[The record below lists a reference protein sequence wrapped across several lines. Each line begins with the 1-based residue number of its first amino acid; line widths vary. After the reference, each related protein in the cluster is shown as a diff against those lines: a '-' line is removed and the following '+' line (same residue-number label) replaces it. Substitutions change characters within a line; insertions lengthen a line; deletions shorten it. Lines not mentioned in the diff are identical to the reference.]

1 MLSGNHTGE
10 GSYRV
15 FELPKLS
22 PADVRSC
29 QIRLFS
35 YSSATTATVPSL
47 LEMLQCVLSA
57 RFVICQPDDPTSQS
71 LASFWLTAFDSR
83 EVSRFVTSH
92 DPGCGSA
99 AFRLSIELGHSTICE
114 TVRQQARQPVAR
126 ADISEQRHSL
136 PHPQRYPQRP
146 PIERYHPRMS
156 DSLSQWSRNRQDSP
170 VSAFRRIELN

>member
-99 AFRLSIELGHSTICE
+99 AFRLSIELGALDYLRDRKTASTTACCAGRHLRTTALTAAPATIPATPANRTLPPPYVGFVVSVVPE
-114 TVRQQARQPVAR
+114 PARFAG
-126 ADISEQRHSL
+126 
-136 PHPQRYPQRP
+136 
-146 PIERYHPRMS
+146 ER
-156 DSLSQWSRNRQDSP
+156 
-170 VSAFRRIELN
+170 VSAH